1 MGIRIK
7 YFSKCSTNTQ
17 AHDYYDSLQIALPAS
32 HPDRCKFIR
41 ASYEGHSSC
50 VQMTSSLRQHT
61 WPLNSLSIG
70 VKIFGI
76 ATSLLGLLLL
86 VVYIFTARLRQ
97 VNEEVTA
104 LAEYVIPITDRV
116 AQIDVHVLEQELHF
130 ERVQRLY
137 EIEPLDNNRIQAELM
152 AFEERGELV
161 DEELAEAI
169 ALTKT
174 ALKEVTLPTAQAEW
188 NHIAPLL
195 EAIAIQHQQFH
206 DHAEELLMLLEAGDL
221 DAAHQLEEALI
232 VEETDFNQAITD
244 IFLELEA
251 FTVRSAQEGQQ
262 HQQTVQN
269 LSLAV
274 ATLATVFGLIY
285 ALLVTRGLVRP
296 VKSLTRG
303 IAAVREGNLDTDFE
317 VASRDEVGVLASAFN
332 AMVSEL
338 KLKARLEETFGKYV
352 DPRIVRTLLQAS
364 TETQTVEDRQVMTVF
379 FSDIDGLEE
388 VMVTLDPNAQIRLI
402 NDYLSLMSA
411 PISTHKGV
419 IDKFI
424 GTTIMGFW
432 GPPFTDAESHTRL
445 ACEAALA
452 QLQHLQ
458 ALTQQVALASKAND
472 SLPSLQ
478 LHVGLST
485 GALVAGNMG
494 SSSAKSYTVM
504 GDTVNIASRLKGA
517 SKQYGVTILLSEE
530 TQRPLA
536 ECMETRE
543 LDLIQVVGRED
554 PIRIYELLG
563 HKGSLSLS
571 AVAAKEAFAQGLHA
585 YRQQDWPQ
593 ARQHFEACL
602 AKQTSDRPAQLYLDR
617 IALLQ
622 ENPPPA
628 DWNGVWQLTQ
638 K

>member
-1 MGIRIK
+1 
-7 YFSKCSTNTQ
+7 
-17 AHDYYDSLQIALPAS
+17 
-32 HPDRCKFIR
+32 
-41 ASYEGHSSC
+41 
-50 VQMTSSLRQHT
+50 MTSSLRQYT

-174 ALKEVTLPTAQAEW
+174 ALKEATLPTAQAEW

-206 DHAEELLMLLEAGDL
+206 DHAEELLALLEAGDL
-221 DAAHQLEEALI
+221 EAAHQLEEALI
-232 VEETDFNQAITD
+232 IEETDFNQAITD

-364 TETQTVEDRQVMTVF
+364 TETQTVEERQVMTVF
-379 FSDIDGLEE
+379 FSDTEGLEA
-388 VMVTLDPNAQIRLI
+388 VMVTLDPDAQIRLI

-432 GPPFTDAESHTRL
+432 GPPFTDVESHTRL

-452 QLQHLQ
+452 QLQHLK
-458 ALTQQVALASKAND
+458 ALTQQVALASKSND
-472 SLPSLQ
+472 SFPSLQ

-494 SSSAKSYTVM
+494 SNSAKSYTVM

-554 PIRIYELLG
+554 PIRIYELLS

-571 AVAAKEAFAQGLHA
+571 AVAAKEAFAKGLHA

-602 AKQTSDRPAQLYLDR
+602 AKQTGDRPAQLYLDR

>member
-1 MGIRIK
+1 
-7 YFSKCSTNTQ
+7 
-17 AHDYYDSLQIALPAS
+17 
-32 HPDRCKFIR
+32 
-41 ASYEGHSSC
+41 
-50 VQMTSSLRQHT
+50 MTSSLRQHT

-602 AKQTSDRPAQLYLDR
+602 AKQTGDRPAQLYLDR